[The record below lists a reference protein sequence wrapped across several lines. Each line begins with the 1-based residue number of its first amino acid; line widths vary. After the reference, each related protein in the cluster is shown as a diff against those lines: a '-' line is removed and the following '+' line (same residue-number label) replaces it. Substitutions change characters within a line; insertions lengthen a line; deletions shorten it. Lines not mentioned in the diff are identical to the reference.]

1 MAEMEKVSDVNG
13 TIFTSRYSDT
23 TPRNT
28 LIKMIEISNSTAD
41 KICRLLE
48 HFKTVTADIPRTNKT
63 DNARREA
70 GNIIKYINKKRNA
83 NSKSKQKC

>member
-1 MAEMEKVSDVNG
+1 MVHKIMLN
-13 TIFTSRYSDT
+13 
-23 TPRNT
+23 
-28 LIKMIEISNSTAD
+28 ISNSTAD

-48 HFKTVTADIPRTNKT
+48 HFKQVTADIPRTNKT

-70 GNIIKYINKKRNA
+70 GKIVKYINKKRNA